1 MEFQPQTEAKKAII
15 RPNIAN
21 MVKTAGGSYHK
32 DDFVG
37 NALAGLT
44 LDQVKNIS
52 SEIGLDP
59 SKYEH
64 LNNGQQRMTLGSQIR
79 KHAADEEIQNVITNM
94 STEYR
99 EVNLAAA
106 QEAAEA
112 KEAAKAE
119 KAAAKPKKAKK
130 VKEADQA
137 E

>member
-1 MEFQPQTEAKKAII
+1 MEATETVTKKTTI

-21 MVKTAGGSYHK
+21 MVKTPGGSYHK

-44 LDQVKNIS
+44 LDQVKNIA

-79 KHAADEEIQNVITNM
+79 KAAAENEALITNM
-94 STEYR
+94 SDEYR
-99 EVNLAAA
+99 EGNLIAA

-112 KEAAKAE
+112 KAAA

-130 VKEADQA
+130 VKEAA
-137 E
+137 EAE

>member
-1 MEFQPQTEAKKAII
+1 MEFQPQTAAKKTTI

-64 LNNGQQRMTLGSQIR
+64 LNNGQ
-79 KHAADEEIQNVITNM
+79 
-94 STEYR
+94 
-99 EVNLAAA
+99 
-106 QEAAEA
+106 
-112 KEAAKAE
+112 
-119 KAAAKPKKAKK
+119 
-130 VKEADQA
+130 
-137 E
+137 

>member
-1 MEFQPQTEAKKAII
+1 
-15 RPNIAN
+15 
-21 MVKTAGGSYHK
+21 
-32 DDFVG
+32 
-37 NALAGLT
+37 
-44 LDQVKNIS
+44 
-52 SEIGLDP
+52 
-59 SKYEH
+59 
-64 LNNGQQRMTLGSQIR
+64 MTLGSQIR
-79 KHAADEEIQNVITNM
+79 KHVADEEIQNVITNM

-106 QEAAEA
+106 KEAAEA